1 VLARDSEW
9 GRGAPLAKI
18 APTEQRTDLKPSR
31 ASTLLRTNQ
40 VKPKFCDKNVPKVEQ
55 VIE

>member
-1 VLARDSEW
+1 MLARDSEW